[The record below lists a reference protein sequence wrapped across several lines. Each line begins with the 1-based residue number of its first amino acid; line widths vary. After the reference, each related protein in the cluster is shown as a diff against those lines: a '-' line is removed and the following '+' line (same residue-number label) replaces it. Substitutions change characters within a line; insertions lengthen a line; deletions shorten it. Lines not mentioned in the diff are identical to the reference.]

1 MWVNQIVIRHPLYL
15 SRAVFDIILRNLSGT
30 AEPHSESTE
39 CNDKFITFLNV
50 CREMVCLKV
59 EQDYLSIQWI

>member
-1 MWVNQIVIRHPLYL
+1 MGK
-15 SRAVFDIILRNLSGT
+15 SDRNT

-50 CREMVCLKV
+50 CREMVWLKV
-59 EQDYLSIQWI
+59 EQDYLSLQWF